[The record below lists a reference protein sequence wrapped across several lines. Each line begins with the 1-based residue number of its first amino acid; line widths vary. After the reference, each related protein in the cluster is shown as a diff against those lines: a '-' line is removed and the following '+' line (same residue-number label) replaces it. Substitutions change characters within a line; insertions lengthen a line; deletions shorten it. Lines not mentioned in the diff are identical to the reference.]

1 MNKPPIEAIRE
12 VIRQVQRRCYLNH
25 CLQHLAI
32 FILVGLTMTSLVFI
46 LNHWVWLPLWS
57 LVISLITLSC
67 LTPLLT
73 VRPNTSTD
81 IAHQIDQKLGLKS
94 RVSSAWQY
102 RFNTDATAIAQRQD
116 TADNLTDPLAAFP
129 YQVPKLTILFV
140 LPILMILASLF
151 LPYSYRRPTA
161 VEKLAIQ
168 SARDRLTQIDNVYL
182 QADIDQTHKEI
193 SRSRMTSM
201 QVEES
206 LGELQQKIQQQNEI
220 STNNPSSSIKNL
232 INKISEL
239 SEMSDGQ
246 MTQLDNAVQSVIQKY
261 GLQSELNTLLKQLD
275 LTDPKNVRKTIGKLK
290 KIQKEQHSKTKQ
302 KLMDIEKKV
311 GQIRREVAIAR
322 TLPVES
328 KRSKRL
334 ANSSGNRGTSGH
346 QTLGTTETSI
356 ASDWKSKSTDIT
368 KETIDSKINPKT
380 TNPIII
386 NPLTTQQSKTT
397 TELILSNR
405 TDESANV
412 IDSVSDQY
420 SDVYLGESAD
430 RVSVSFNQSH
440 QQAQKQYTSAIKQN
454 RIPFRYRQQI
464 EDYLTALAQQNN

>member
-25 CLQHLAI
+25 CLQRLAI
-32 FILVGLTMTSLVFI
+32 SILVGLTMAGLIVI
-46 LNHWVWLPLWS
+46 LNHWIWLPLWS
-57 LVISLITLSC
+57 LIISSLMLSC

-81 IAHQIDQKLGLKS
+81 IAHQIDQ
-94 RVSSAWQY
+94 Y
-102 RFNTDATAIAQRQD
+102 RFNTDETAIAQRQD
-116 TADNLTDPLAAFP
+116 TVDNLTDPLAAFP
-129 YQVPKLTILFV
+129 YQLPKMTILFV
-140 LPILMILASLF
+140 LPILIILASLF

-193 SRSRMTSM
+193 SRSRMTSL

-206 LGELQQKIQQQNEI
+206 LGELQQKIQQQDQI
-220 STNNPSSSIKNL
+220 LTNKPSSSIKNL

-246 MTQLDNAVQSVIQKY
+246 MTQLDSVVQSVIQKH

-275 LTDPKNVRKTIGKLK
+275 LTDPKNVRKTIGALK

-311 GQIRREVAIAR
+311 GKIRRKVAIAR
-322 TLPVES
+322 TGPMES
-328 KRSKRL
+328 ERSQRQ
-334 ANSSGNRGTSGH
+334 ANSSGNGGTSGH
-346 QTLGTTETSI
+346 QTLGTPETST
-356 ASDWKSKSTDIT
+356 ASDWESRSTDIT
-368 KETIDSKINPKT
+368 KKRIDSKINPKT
-380 TNPIII
+380 TNPITV
-386 NPLTTQQSKTT
+386 NPLTTRQPKTT

-420 SDVYLGESAD
+420 SDVYLGESTD
-430 RVSVSFNQSH
+430 RASVSFNQSY